1 MASAYASKVSKHV
14 AALHC
19 AGACATV
26 LLLLIIVL
34 VGGLAI
40 RQLDPPHAVP
50 KNAPISE
57 FSSARAMAHLHV
69 IAKKPRPQGSAE
81 HSAVRNYISQQLSSV
96 GVAPQIQRT
105 AITTQDRKG
114 IITFATVENIV
125 AKLAGTGGGKSL
137 VLASHYDS
145 VPASPGASDDGAGVA
160 AMLETLRALRNR
172 PALKNDIIF
181 LFTDGEEAGLLGA
194 KAFVAEHSLALNVGA
209 VLNFEARG
217 SSGPAIMFETNNGND
232 WLIPELAQ
240 VAPHPIANSLAQD
253 IYKLLPSDTD
263 FSVFK
268 DAGWAGFN
276 FAYIS
281 GLEHYHTMLDSLENI
296 DERSLQHQGTYA
308 LALSQRL
315 GNMDL
320 SKKSE
325 SNSIY
330 FNLAGWGLVHYSNRW
345 TKPLA
350 AFAWTLYVGLLI
362 FGIRRKKLAGAFF
375 LRGIAIFFAAMMI
388 SPIVIALISLLIDE
402 LYHDY
407 KAFPQ
412 GDTYNIGYYLIGYS
426 FMALAIVTTLYG
438 YWQNKAT
445 SFDLAMG
452 AMFWWLVL
460 LTATCIFI
468 PGGSYLFVWPL
479 LCSLTSLWA
488 CLFVGGESEFSPK
501 WHFLP
506 LAGALPG
513 IILWSPMIYLVSQA
527 FGLSLAPI
535 VISLVVLVTGLLVP
549 YFRWTWMPNRW
560 LLPGILVTLGVISI
574 SIAVSIVRF
583 DRKKPR
589 PTSLFY
595 AMNADAGKA
604 VWATIDRRPNT
615 WTSQFLTEQ
624 PKRGPLNDFIPSTY
638 SAFLHSHAPVIETA
652 TPETFLISQSIIEGV
667 KISHFNIRSPRKAP
681 IIFIY
686 FEQGSEIISCSING
700 KTVNGGSA
708 GRLVIKY
715 LPLPVAGL
723 EMVIKTKA
731 SSPIKLRVT
740 DLSYDLPSIVEPISN
755 PRPGE
760 FIPSLFPYS
769 DTTFVSKMY
778 SF

>member
-1 MASAYASKVSKHV
+1 LASAYASKVSKHV

-232 WLIPELAQ
+232 WLITELAQ
-240 VAPHPIANSLAQD
+240 VTPHPIANSLAQD

-345 TKPLA
+345 TKPLGCLRLDA
-350 AFAWTLYVGLLI
+350 LRRIVNFGDSMEEIGRGILFAWDSN
-362 FGIRRKKLAGAFF
+362 F
-375 LRGIAIFFAAMMI
+375 LR
-388 SPIVIALISLLIDE
+388 ID
-402 LYHDY
+402 DDFNNRNRTN
-407 KAFPQ
+407 FP
-412 GDTYNIGYYLIGYS
+412 TNR
-426 FMALAIVTTLYG
+426 
-438 YWQNKAT
+438 W
-445 SFDLAMG
+445 
-452 AMFWWLVL
+452 
-460 LTATCIFI
+460 
-468 PGGSYLFVWPL
+468 
-479 LCSLTSLWA
+479 
-488 CLFVGGESEFSPK
+488 
-501 WHFLP
+501 
-506 LAGALPG
+506 ALP
-513 IILWSPMIYLVSQA
+513 
-527 FGLSLAPI
+527 
-535 VISLVVLVTGLLVP
+535 
-549 YFRWTWMPNRW
+549 
-560 LLPGILVTLGVISI
+560 
-574 SIAVSIVRF
+574 
-583 DRKKPR
+583 
-589 PTSLFY
+589 
-595 AMNADAGKA
+595 
-604 VWATIDRRPNT
+604 
-615 WTSQFLTEQ
+615 
-624 PKRGPLNDFIPSTY
+624 
-638 SAFLHSHAPVIETA
+638 
-652 TPETFLISQSIIEGV
+652 
-667 KISHFNIRSPRKAP
+667 
-681 IIFIY
+681 
-686 FEQGSEIISCSING
+686 
-700 KTVNGGSA
+700 
-708 GRLVIKY
+708 
-715 LPLPVAGL
+715 
-723 EMVIKTKA
+723 
-731 SSPIKLRVT
+731 
-740 DLSYDLPSIVEPISN
+740 
-755 PRPGE
+755 
-760 FIPSLFPYS
+760 
-769 DTTFVSKMY
+769 
-778 SF
+778 